1 MRRTNPVEKISEEKP
16 TQPRPAYGKEQRRRK
31 AELRA
36 KIKALED
43 EMEELELKIMDLE
56 GAVNDPDVLKDH
68 VRLREVCD
76 ELDDARFRQ
85 DEAYNEWGALME
97 EQETYEQE
105 ENA

>member
-1 MRRTNPVEKISEEKP
+1 MEK
-16 TQPRPAYGKEQRRRK
+16 
-31 AELRA
+31 
-36 KIKALED
+36 
-43 EMEELELKIMDLE
+43 LELKIMDLE

>member
-1 MRRTNPVEKISEEKP
+1 
-16 TQPRPAYGKEQRRRK
+16 
-31 AELRA
+31 
-36 KIKALED
+36 
-43 EMEELELKIMDLE
+43 MDLE

-105 ENA
+105 ENE